1 MNVIS
6 VNMYSNNPSLQMLA
20 AVGDDKDLQQPGGS
34 GVGVHQQQ
42 HQQQQPRPGMVQLG
56 DFWPQAPNGWF
67 AAPKLKFE
75 AADITDE
82 RDRFAHAGSA
92 MGFNVLGA
100 VMDLVEN
107 PSAVDNYIHHAEGH
121 LVLAHQLTLVQKAT
135 RCLQVVA
142 SSNQRPSKLLASLL
156 EFCQP
161 GREGTVFFRA
171 VFTMRLHVTIQ
182 AHLAGTELTNL
193 KELAQMVDR
202 RGCVTALSPWQPCP
216 WMKQLEEDYHSSQEA
231 VSAQA

>member
-1 MNVIS
+1 
-6 VNMYSNNPSLQMLA
+6 
-20 AVGDDKDLQQPGGS
+20 
-34 GVGVHQQQ
+34 
-42 HQQQQPRPGMVQLG
+42 
-56 DFWPQAPNGWF
+56 
-67 AAPKLKFE
+67 
-75 AADITDE
+75 
-82 RDRFAHAGSA
+82 

-171 VFTMRLHVTIQ
+171 VFTMRLPLTIQ

-202 RGCVTALSPWQPCP
+202 LWLCNSPQPVAAVP
-216 WMKQLEEDYHSSQEA
+216 VDEGQLEEDKHMCFKHAWYGEDAFH
-231 VSAQA
+231 